1 MLKRIPSA
9 LKQTLL
15 YGFSIALMK
24 GISLIMLPF
33 IAHHLTTDDFGRLEV
48 ISTLAIIGSILVG
61 MGLEDTLFRFAG
73 ACKDAI
79 ERKKVAAE
87 IFSLALMI
95 GIVSGIIGWTFAEE
109 ISHLIPGNPTT
120 YQVRLVLLMLA
131 LEGVIAIP
139 LGWFRMRNKVYSFFF
154 STTGRALIQA
164 VLVLLFLNSGRGV
177 EGVLEAGLIAAT
189 LQAVIIGFLHFR
201 DTGFH
206 FSYKTASRS
215 FTYSLPIVGS
225 GLVAFALNGLDR
237 WILADYTT
245 LSDVAQFGV
254 AAKFSLAVVLLLQ
267 PFGMWWS
274 PKRFEVLNES
284 NGKDKTVKFITIGIS
299 LALIITV
306 IVGLSAPLLINWLMP
321 DSYAMSAQYI
331 IGLVLIMLLKE
342 ISELVN
348 IGCFTGKTT
357 YTQLIINVIGAVL
370 GIVFMFWWT
379 PIYGVWGVIFSL
391 LAAQSLR
398 LIMFLYASQRELPLA
413 YPMLPLV
420 LISSIS
426 IFLLLIKTL
435 VDPSIQQLAIITIGL
450 IALLGST
457 VYLKLIPVGSAN
469 RLNK

>member
-1 MLKRIPSA
+1 MLNKAPNA

-33 IAHHLTTDDFGRLEV
+33 IAHHLTTEDFGRLEV

-87 IFSLALMI
+87 IFSLALII
-95 GIVSGIIGWTFAEE
+95 GIFSGIVGWVIAEQ
-109 ISHLIPGNPTT
+109 ISHWIPGNPSI

-131 LEGVIAIP
+131 LEGLIAIP

-154 STTGRALIQA
+154 STIGRALMQA
-164 VLVLLFLNSGRGV
+164 ALVLIFLNSGRGV
-177 EGVLEAGLIAAT
+177 DGVLEAGLIAAI
-189 LQAVIIGFLHFR
+189 LQAVIIGGLHYK

-206 FSYKTASRS
+206 FSKKTASSS

-237 WILADYTT
+237 WILADHTT

-274 PKRFEVLNES
+274 PKRFEVLNEA
-284 NGKDKTVKFITIGIS
+284 NGRDKTVKFISIGIS

-306 IVGLSAPLLINWLMP
+306 MVGLSAPLLINWLMP
-321 DSYAMSAQYI
+321 ESYAMSAQYI
-331 IGLVLIMLLKE
+331 VGLVFIMLLKE
-342 ISELVN
+342 ITELVN

-357 YTQLIINVIGAVL
+357 YTQLIINVIGAIL
-370 GIVFMFWWT
+370 GVIFMLWWT
-379 PIYGVWGVIFSL
+379 PIYGVWGIILAL
-391 LAAQSLR
+391 LAAQLLR
-398 LIMFLYASQRELPLA
+398 LVLFFYASQRELPLS
-413 YPMLPLV
+413 YPIMPL
-420 LISSIS
+420 IIITGIS
-426 IFLLLIKTL
+426 IFLLAIKALI
-435 VDPSIQQLAIITIGL
+435 DPSIQQLTLISIGL
-450 IALLGST
+450 IALLGTT
-457 VYLKLIPVGSAN
+457 VYLKLIPMPEKGG
-469 RLNK
+469 